1 MEPDRQIYDEQAARW
16 NGDSGR
22 AWVEQQAPLDAMFRP
37 FETLLTETLTAGER
51 VLDVGC
57 GTGSTT
63 LAAARVTGAN
73 GGCVGVDISA
83 PMLEAARARAERES
97 TGVTFV
103 QADAET
109 YAFAPASFDAIVSR
123 FGVMFFGNPVAAFEN
138 LRRAA
143 RPNGRLCFA
152 AWRSAGENPFMTTTE
167 RAAAPFLKNV
177 PARPANGPGQFAFAD
192 AKRVGSILEESGW
205 RDIAVRPIDVAC
217 SFARSDLVRFFTRL
231 GPLGVI
237 FREVDASTRDK
248 VIEAVRAAFAPF
260 IADDQ
265 VRYTAACWLVSARAP

>member
-63 LAAARVTGAN
+63 LAAARMTGAN
-73 GGCVGVDISA
+73 GCVGVDISA
-83 PMLEAARARAERES
+83 PMLDAARARAERE
-97 TGVTFV
+97 GAAVAFV

-109 YAFAPASFDAIVSR
+109 YAFAPVSFDAIISR

-152 AWRSAGENPFMTTTE
+152 AWRSAEENPFMTTTE

-192 AKRVGSILEESGW
+192 AKRVGAILEESGW
-205 RDIAVRPIDVAC
+205 RDIAVRPIDVPC
-217 SFARSDLVRFFTRL
+217 SFARGDLVRFFTSL

-248 VIEAVRAAFAPF
+248 VIEAVCAAFTPF
-260 IADDQ
+260 IAGEE